1 MVIGTITVSV
11 VEHDTED
18 LVRSLVATV
27 ALDVLNRLLPA
38 IIATKSNM
46 LNVFIIL

>member
-11 VEHDTED
+11 VEHNTED
-18 LVRSLVATV
+18 LVRLVATV
-27 ALDVLNRLLPA
+27 ASDVLNKLLPA
-38 IIATKSNM
+38 IRATKSNM